1 MTSLSLDQHI
11 DAVLFD
17 MDGTL
22 IESEDRTDHAIT
34 ELLSK
39 YSIDTKNGLELARY
53 HGVTWAAIAQ
63 SLVDEYPIPVH
74 ASVALDLQRAFHQTF
89 VTQPPNAIPGAV
101 ETIRRTAQSL
111 PVGIVTSSND
121 ETLTLVCDQLKIRDL
136 VSIRVC
142 AEDCI
147 GSKPS
152 PEPYVLA
159 AKRLNVNPNNC
170 LIFEDSAAGVS
181 AGLAA
186 GAMVIAVG
194 SESGHKP
201 WIKDFLSL
209 PSDFFTYKSEQTYE

>member
-89 VTQPPNAIPGAV
+89 VTQPPNAIGC
-101 ETIRRTAQSL
+101 S
-111 PVGIVTSSND
+111 
-121 ETLTLVCDQLKIRDL
+121 
-136 VSIRVC
+136 
-142 AEDCI
+142 
-147 GSKPS
+147 
-152 PEPYVLA
+152 
-159 AKRLNVNPNNC
+159 
-170 LIFEDSAAGVS
+170 
-181 AGLAA
+181 
-186 GAMVIAVG
+186 
-194 SESGHKP
+194 
-201 WIKDFLSL
+201 
-209 PSDFFTYKSEQTYE
+209 